1 MDIVAVI
8 FFGLVVG
15 FLASVST
22 RSAVR
27 RYIQWWVISLIPA
40 IAVLSEGGG
49 GLGFLWF
56 GYCLAIGLVAT
67 GIGSV
72 LGYCVRRFGPAW
84 VSLPA
89 GSATQQTEGY
99 TGPRCVACRQPI
111 AAELPLCP
119 RCGWTQPR

>member
-1 MDIVAVI
+1 MYIVAVI
-8 FFGLVVG
+8 FFDLVVG

-40 IAVLSEGGG
+40 IAALSEGGG
-49 GLGFLWF
+49 GFGFLWF

-72 LGYCVRRFGPAW
+72 LGYCMRRFRPAA
-84 VSLPA
+84 VLLRPGA
-89 GSATQQTEGY
+89 AAQETEAY
-99 TGPRCVACRQPI
+99 TGSRCVACRQPI
-111 AAELPLCP
+111 AAELTLCP
-119 RCGWTQPR
+119 RCGWTQPG